1 MCGISVAISKN
12 NSKVNIELVKSMSG
26 KVAHRGPDDEGFHL
40 GDNFAFGHRR
50 LSIIDLSKTG
60 HQPME
65 IDDLVITY
73 NGEVYNFIEL
83 REELISL
90 GCIFQSSND
99 TEVILKAYQQWGV
112 EAFSKFN
119 GMWAFALVDVKKGIV
134 IFCRDHFGIKPLYLA
149 ETKNYFLA
157 ASEIKQFID
166 IDDFAPQLN
175 EKTAV
180 SFLAYGW
187 LNYSEQTFFKGV
199 NELRPGHF
207 LEYNLRTHKTRLVN
221 WYDLGKSIVKMN
233 DTYTDAVEKTRTLLS
248 ESVRLRMRS
257 DVRVGSCL
265 SGGIDSSSIVSIV
278 AKNNFGHPEFETI
291 TSCFEYK
298 KYDEQVFSDAMVK
311 YTGFKN
317 TKVFPDFGHLLTNG
331 HFDKMIYHHDQ
342 PFNGGTHYSEFCV
355 FRTANEKELVVMQ
368 SGQGAD
374 EFLCGYDDFFHAYL
388 DELIRSLRFSK
399 LKSVLKERTQFR
411 GSDFQHEIKLYIRAK
426 YFPTWVKWAKR
437 LFGIK
442 NITWLTK
449 DWRAKAQKYS
459 KDFQEAST
467 QELALNQMLQSSL
480 PYQLHSEDRNSMTFS
495 IESRLPFLD
504 HRLVEYCI
512 GLPTDYK
519 FRKGFTKAVLRDAMG
534 DLPEIVKSRKHKMGF
549 MFPDEE
555 WMLSNPSLIRMEL
568 EKAIKTTNVFN
579 ADLLNRFDRFV
590 DGELRYEPI
599 YFRAI
604 VFSHFCEIFK
614 IEIDS

>member
-12 NSKVNIELVKSMSG
+12 NSKISTDLVKSMNG
-26 KVAHRGPDDEGFHL
+26 KIVHRGPDDEGMYF

-60 HQPME
+60 YQPMVM
-65 IDDLVITY
+65 DDLVITY
-73 NGEVYNFIEL
+73 NGEVYNYIEL
-83 REELISL
+83 REELVSL

-99 TEVILKAYQQWGV
+99 TEVILKAFQYWGV
-112 EAFSKFN
+112 GAFSKFN
-119 GMWAFALVDVKKGIV
+119 GMWAFAIVDVKKGKV
-134 IFCRDHFGIKPLYLA
+134 IFCRDHFGIKPLYLV
-149 ETKNYFLA
+149 ETKSYFLA

-166 IDDFAPQLN
+166 IDEFAPQLN

-180 SFLAYGW
+180 NYLVYGW

-207 LEYNLRTHKTRLVN
+207 LEYDLHTHETRLVN
-221 WYDLGKSIVKMN
+221 WYDLKESIVTVN
-233 DTYTDAVEKTRTLLS
+233 DTYNDAVKKTRTLLFD
-248 ESVRLRMRS
+248 SVRLRMRS

-265 SGGIDSSSIVSIV
+265 SGGIDSSSIASIV
-278 AKNNFGHPEFETI
+278 AKNNFGHPDFETV

-298 KYDEQVFSDAMVK
+298 KYDEQVFSDAMVEH
-311 YTGFKN
+311 TGFKN
-317 TKVFPDFGHLLTNG
+317 SKVFPDFNHLFTSG
-331 HFDKMIYHHDQ
+331 HFDEMIYHHDQ

-355 FRTANEKELVVMQ
+355 FRTAKEKKLVVMQ

-374 EFLCGYDDFFHAYL
+374 EFLCGYDDFFYTYL

-399 LKSVLKERTQFR
+399 FKSVLKERTQFR
-411 GSDFQHEIKLYIRAK
+411 GSNFNHEILLYIKAK
-426 YFPTWVKWAKR
+426 YLPTWVKWVKS
-437 LFGIK
+437 LFRIK
-442 NITWLTK
+442 NIAWLTK
-449 DWRAKAQKYS
+449 DWTAKAQKYS
-459 KDFQEAST
+459 MDFRALST
-467 QELALNQMLQSSL
+467 KELALKQMLGSSL

-495 IESRLPFLD
+495 VESRLPFLD

-512 GLPTDYK
+512 GLPPDYK
-519 FRKGFTKAVLRDAMG
+519 FRKGFTKTVLRDAVAE
-534 DLPEIVKSRKHKMGF
+534 LPEIVKSRKHKMGF

-555 WMLSNPSLIRMEL
+555 WMLANPVLIRREL
-568 EKAIKTTNVFN
+568 ERAIKTTNVFN
-579 ADLLNRFDRFV
+579 GDLLTRFDRFV
-590 DGELRYEPI
+590 DGELSYEPI

-604 VFSHFCEIFK
+604 SFSHFCEIFK